1 MDFRKVLTDSGV
13 SLFRQIVSLSRG
25 ILVVP
30 IITKL
35 IGVDTYGVWTLV
47 FSVVTI
53 YAGVGGLHLHGAL
66 IRYGP
71 SEETEGQTV
80 SDLLGMAVIT
90 AGLVGLLVPVTIDLL
105 GIVQLSGTAFGLSI
119 PVIAAMLV
127 VGQIF
132 GQIVKNIPRAQ
143 GQVKRYELITL
154 ATQTFQTA
162 ALVATLTITRNIAAG
177 LLSIVVAMVVV
188 YTVVAVI
195 YLPQRLRLP
204 EVGNVRRYLS
214 YCSPMV
220 FKEFSHKML
229 SESDRFIVLFLLGP
243 TAVGIYSVAYGVAA
257 LFPNLTNM
265 FNSTLYP
272 TITSAWDEGDTA
284 DIRRFY
290 YNFLIGYVLLT
301 IPVLFGLTLLARPV
315 LRVLATETVAVE
327 GWLLVPVVTVAF
339 IFRGFE
345 TVLTYVLNAAEETGK
360 VAKGTMIAFLTNLGL
375 NLALIPVVG
384 LMGAAIAMAVSM
396 AVRLGYIYYYV
407 RQHIEIP
414 IPTRRIV
421 KSAFSSIVMA
431 VVLVYLVTT
440 PDSAVIR
447 LIVYPLVGAAVYFA
461 VVYSVG
467 GLTRG
472 DIRQLRA
479 LL

>member
-1 MDFRKVLTDSGV
+1 
-13 SLFRQIVSLSRG
+13 
-25 ILVVP
+25 
-30 IITKL
+30 
-35 IGVDTYGVWTLV
+35 
-47 FSVVTI
+47 
-53 YAGVGGLHLHGAL
+53 
-66 IRYGP
+66 
-71 SEETEGQTV
+71 
-80 SDLLGMAVIT
+80 
-90 AGLVGLLVPVTIDLL
+90 
-105 GIVQLSGTAFGLSI
+105 
-119 PVIAAMLV
+119 
-127 VGQIF
+127 
-132 GQIVKNIPRAQ
+132 
-143 GQVKRYELITL
+143 VKRYELITL

>member
-1 MDFRKVLTDSGV
+1 MD
-13 SLFRQIVSLSRG
+13 
-25 ILVVP
+25 
-30 IITKL
+30 
-35 IGVDTYGVWTLV
+35 
-47 FSVVTI
+47 
-53 YAGVGGLHLHGAL
+53 AGVLRRHDLRRRRGLHLHGAL

-71 SEETEGQTV
+71 NEETDGQTV
-80 SDLLGMAVIT
+80 SDLLAMAVVT
-90 AGLVGLLVPVTIDLL
+90 AALVGLLVPVTIDLL
-105 GIVQLSGTAFGLSI
+105 DVVQLSETVVGLSI

-127 VGQIF
+127 VAQIF

-143 GQVKRYELITL
+143 NQVKRYELITL
-154 ATQTFQTA
+154 VTQTFQTA

-188 YTVVAVI
+188 YAVVALI

-257 LFPNLTNM
+257 LFPNLTNV

-301 IPVLFGLTLLARPV
+301 IPILFGLTLLAEPV
-315 LRVLATETVAVE
+315 LRLLATETVATE
-327 GWLLVPVVTVAF
+327 GWLLVPVVTVSF
-339 IFRGFE
+339 IFRG
-345 TVLTYVLNAAEETGK
+345 
-360 VAKGTMIAFLTNLGL
+360 
-375 NLALIPVVG
+375 
-384 LMGAAIAMAVSM
+384 S
-396 AVRLGYIYYYV
+396 
-407 RQHIEIP
+407 
-414 IPTRRIV
+414 RR
-421 KSAFSSIVMA
+421 S
-431 VVLVYLVTT
+431 
-440 PDSAVIR
+440 
-447 LIVYPLVGAAVYFA
+447 
-461 VVYSVG
+461 
-467 GLTRG
+467 
-472 DIRQLRA
+472 
-479 LL
+479 